1 MNRNPRLARAGF
13 TLIELLV
20 VIAIIGVLIALLL
33 PAVQMAREAAR
44 RARCTNNLKQLG
56 LAIHNYLDAYKRFP
70 FGSQLRPNGNAP
82 GVIPNFYRWSTLA
95 SLLPFVEQDEKFSQL
110 NMDLPLYATS
120 TSVSAENTTTV
131 IRVVGTYLCPSD
143 QGEPVTPVL
152 GFPTIKF
159 APVNYAFCTGDGLIE
174 NGGAFATNGL
184 FFINSSTR
192 DKDASDGLSKTLA
205 ASESLLGR
213 AAAPMGQPQDPA
225 TVYGVMFGA
234 PLTVPG
240 CTTFSGYNVSDPRGF
255 SWVNGEYR
263 CTLFNAYYGPNSKT
277 LDCLGFYL
285 AQSPPERLFTGW
297 GWRAARSR
305 HPGGVNAMMADGS
318 VQFTSDSIDLPL
330 WRAMSTRA
338 GGETNQ

>member
-1 MNRNPRLARAGF
+1 M
-13 TLIELLV
+13 
-20 VIAIIGVLIALLL
+20 
-33 PAVQMAREAAR
+33 
-44 RARCTNNLKQLG
+44 
-56 LAIHNYLDAYKRFP
+56 P
-70 FGSQLRPNGNAP
+70 F
-82 GVIPNFYRWSTLA
+82 I
-95 SLLPFVEQDEKFSQL
+95 EQDEKFDQL
-110 NMDLPLYATS
+110 NLDLPLYATS
-120 TSVSAENTTTV
+120 TAVSGENTTTV
-131 IRVVGTYLCPSD
+131 VRIVATYLCPSD

-184 FFINSSTR
+184 FFINSSV
-192 DKDASDGLSKTLA
+192 KDNDAMDGLSKTLA

-234 PLTVPG
+234 PLTVAG

-277 LDCLGFYL
+277 LDCLGFYSG
-285 AQSPPERLFTGW
+285 AVACRNDSSPAGAGGPREAGTP
-297 GWRAARSR
+297 AA
-305 HPGGVNAMMADGS
+305 
-318 VQFTSDSIDLPL
+318 
-330 WRAMSTRA
+330 STR
-338 GGETNQ
+338 